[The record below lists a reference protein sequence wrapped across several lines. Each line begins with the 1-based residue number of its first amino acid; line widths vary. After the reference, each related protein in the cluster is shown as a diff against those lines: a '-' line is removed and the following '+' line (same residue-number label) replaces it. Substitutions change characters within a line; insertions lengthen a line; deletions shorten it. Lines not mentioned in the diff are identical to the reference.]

1 MLRERKGETK
11 MSNPKLRFYFRE
23 PTIDTNIP
31 ITDGA
36 VKIEGFDWE
45 FVEDEESADAWDC
58 GFAARV
64 RAYAQGLPHVSIP
77 AFPNRKF
84 RLAYIFVNS
93 KAGIETAKDLQD
105 KRVGIMQWDNT
116 AGVWAR
122 GALQHHYGV
131 DLKRINWCAARVKN
145 GGVAEGI
152 RIEKLEGTDD
162 ADAMLDKLLIEGKI
176 DAVIGPNLLPS
187 ISARDPRT
195 RRLFRDYR
203 SEEQDYFRKTGI
215 FPTSHIVTLKQA
227 FVDRY
232 PHAPVALLQAFRQ
245 SRDVAFDRLEGSDPQ
260 VIAYSWIAAAVAE
273 QRELMGENYWAYNIE
288 NNRTVLEAMTQY
300 AHEQGLSS
308 TRIDYMTFFHP
319 GAAQLPGV

>member
-1 MLRERKGETK
+1 MA
-11 MSNPKLRFYFRE
+11 SPKLKFYFRE

-31 ITDGA
+31 ITDGS
-36 VKIEGFDWE
+36 VKIDGFDWE
-45 FVEDEESADAWDC
+45 FVANEESADAWDC

-64 RAYAQGLPHVSIP
+64 RAYVNGEAHISIP

-93 KAGIETAKDLQD
+93 KAGIETAKDLEGR
-105 KRVGIMQWDNT
+105 RVGIMQWDNT

-122 GALQHHYGV
+122 GALQHDYGV
-131 DLKRINWCAARVKN
+131 DLKRIYWLAARVKKE
-145 GGVAEGI
+145 GVAEGI
-152 RIEKLEGTDD
+152 RIEKIDGDGNPDHLLDD
-162 ADAMLDKLLIEGKI
+162 LLIDGRI

-187 ISARDPRT
+187 ISARDART

-203 SEEQDYFRKTGI
+203 AEEQNYFRKTGI

-232 PHAPVALLQAFRQ
+232 PNAPVVLLQAFRR
-245 SRDVAFDRLEGSDPQ
+245 SRDIAFERLEGSDPQ

-273 QRELMGENYWAYNIE
+273 QRDLMGENYWAYNVE
-288 NNRTVLEAMTQY
+288 NNRRVLAALTQY
-300 AHEQGLSS
+300 AHEQGLSP
-308 TRIDYMTFFHP
+308 TRIDYMDFFHP
-319 GAAQLPGV
+319 EAAGLAGV